1 MGESLKIVFFTDTYA
16 PSVDGVVTSIINTK
30 TELERRGHK
39 VYIFTSGNIGVKPI
53 AEISKNVFAIHGI
66 KFPKYPQYRI
76 ALFTLPLSTKFNSI
90 KPDIVHIHT
99 PFTMGIS
106 GLAMAKIN
114 KLPTVST
121 FHTFFTSKKVMKE
134 YGMSSK
140 MGQKIMSKYSW
151 PYARFFFNKCD
162 AVIAPTNAANAV
174 LRRNGIKNL
183 IVVPNGVDT
192 KRFRPK
198 RPSLKLKKALQQKP
212 KDKIVLYVG
221 RLSKEKRLDVL
232 IKTAEKLKNSNIT
245 FVIGGTGPHQQALR
259 KMVYSKNLHNVKF
272 VGFINDKDLPDYY
285 SAADIFC
292 TPSTFETQGI
302 TVLEAL
308 ASGKPVV
315 AARYSTMEEIIKPGK
330 NGELFKAGNH
340 ILCAYKIEKVINNLD
355 SYNYSVDSI
364 KNYSANATTDTLL
377 NVYREV
383 IANRS

>member
-1 MGESLKIVFFTDTYA
+1 MGKSLKIVFFTDTYT
-16 PSVDGVVTSIINTK
+16 PSVDGVVTSIINAK
-30 TELERRGHK
+30 KELERRGHK
-39 VYIFTSGNIGVKPI
+39 VYIFTSGNIGVRPI

-66 KFPKYPQYRI
+66 KFPKYPQYRV
-76 ALFTLPLSTKFNSI
+76 ALFTLPLSAKFNSI

-99 PFTMGIS
+99 PFTVGLS

-121 FHTFFTSKKVMKE
+121 FHTFFTSRKVMKE
-134 YGMSSK
+134 YGISGK
-140 MGQKIMSKYSW
+140 MGQRLMTKYSW

-162 AVIAPTNAANAV
+162 AVIAPTYAAEAI
-174 LRRNGIKNL
+174 LRRNGINNL
-183 IVVPNGVDT
+183 RVVPNAVDT

-198 RPSLKLKKALQQKP
+198 KASLKLRRSLQHKP

-232 IKTAEKLKNSNIT
+232 IKAADELRDEDIT
-245 FVIGGTGPHQQALR
+245 FVIGGTGPYQQALR
-259 KMVYSKNLHNVKF
+259 KMVYSKRLHNVKF
-272 VGFINDKDLPDYY
+272 VGFINDKDLPGYY
-285 SAADIFC
+285 SAADLFC

-315 AARYSTMEEIIKPGK
+315 GAAYPIMEEIIKPGK
-330 NGELFKAGNH
+330 NGEIFKAGNH
-340 ILCAYKIEKVINNLD
+340 ISCAHKIEKVINNLK
-355 SYNYSVDSI
+355 SYKYAADSI
-364 KNYSANATTDTLL
+364 QNYSANAIIDTLL

-383 IANRS
+383 IASKS